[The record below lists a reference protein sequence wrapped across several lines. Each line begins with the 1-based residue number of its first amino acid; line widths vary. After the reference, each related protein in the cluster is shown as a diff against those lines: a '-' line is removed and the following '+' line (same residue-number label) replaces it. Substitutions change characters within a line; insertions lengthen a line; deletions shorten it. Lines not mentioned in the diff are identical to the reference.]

1 MEQPGFSLSVQV
13 RRELIMGPHL
23 TLARPLFDPGLERKG
38 LGGKISL
45 HTFFLHVSPG
55 LKISLSLNYF
65 KEKFCYGS

>member
-1 MEQPGFSLSVQV
+1 
-13 RRELIMGPHL
+13 MGPHL

-65 KEKFCYGS
+65 EDIRLL